1 MTGAS
6 GADPTLG
13 TPAPGTFTGTS
24 GSTAVGSTGS
34 SGPGAGDDRSLG
46 QIVGDLSH
54 DLTTLVKQELE
65 LARTELKEEAGKA
78 GKGAGMLGG
87 AGVAGL
93 LALMLG
99 SFALAYLLDNWMPVE
114 LAFLIVTILWA
125 IVGAVLAARGRKE
138 LKNANPQLPETQQT
152 LKEDAAWVKAQK
164 N

>member
-1 MTGAS
+1 MS
-6 GADPTLG
+6 GPMG
-13 TPAPGTFTGTS
+13 TEPVS
-24 GSTAVGSTGS
+24 GSTAAGAHVTTGAS
-34 SGPGAGDDRSLG
+34 DGRSLG
-46 QIVGDLSH
+46 EIVGDLST
-54 DLTTLVKQELE
+54 DLTTLVKQELT
-65 LARTELKEEAGKA
+65 LARTELKEEATKA

-138 LKNANPQLPETQQT
+138 LKNSNPQLPETQQT
-152 LKEDAAWVKAQK
+152 LKEDAAWARAQK

>member
-1 MTGAS
+1 VDPVPTTTAAS
-6 GADPTLG
+6 P
-13 TPAPGTFTGTS
+13 
-24 GSTAVGSTGS
+24 VGSHVQGVED
-34 SGPGAGDDRSLG
+34 GRSLG
-46 QIVGDLSH
+46 EIVGDLSH
-54 DLTTLVKQELE
+54 DLTTLVKQELD
-65 LARTELKEEAGKA
+65 LARTELKAEAAKA

-93 LALMLG
+93 LALILG

-114 LAFLIVTILWA
+114 LAFLIVTVLWA

-152 LKEDAAWVKAQK
+152 LKEDAAWVRAQK

>member
-1 MTGAS
+1 VTGPMGTEPVAGTTATGSHVTTGAS
-6 GADPTLG
+6 DG
-13 TPAPGTFTGTS
+13 
-24 GSTAVGSTGS
+24 
-34 SGPGAGDDRSLG
+34 RSLG
-46 QIVGDLSH
+46 EIVGDLST
-54 DLTTLVKQELE
+54 DLTTLVKQELT
-65 LARTELKEEAGKA
+65 LARTELKEEAAKA

-114 LAFLIVTILWA
+114 LAFLIVTLLWA

-152 LKEDAAWVKAQK
+152 LKEDAAWARAQK

>member
-1 MTGAS
+1 MTGPS
-6 GADPTLG
+6 GVDPMVG
-13 TPAPGTFTGTS
+13 APPAEPLSAGVHTATPGT
-24 GSTAVGSTGS
+24 
-34 SGPGAGDDRSLG
+34 GDSRSLG
-46 QIVGDLSH
+46 EIVGDLTS

-65 LARTELKEEAGKA
+65 LARTELKEEAAKA

-114 LAFLIVTILWA
+114 LAFLIVTLLWA

-138 LKNANPQLPETQQT
+138 LKNSNPQLPETQQT
-152 LKEDAAWVKAQK
+152 LKEDAAWARAQK

>member
-1 MTGAS
+1 MTGPS
-6 GADPTLG
+6 GVDPVLG
-13 TPAPGTFTGTS
+13 TAPAEPVSPGVA
-24 GSTAVGSTGS
+24 GSHAVSTGS
-34 SGPGAGDDRSLG
+34 GDSRSLG
-46 QIVGDLSH
+46 EIVSDLTN

-65 LARTELKEEAGKA
+65 LARTELKEEAAKA

-87 AGVAGL
+87 AGIAGL
-93 LALMLG
+93 LALILG

-114 LAFLIVTILWA
+114 LAFLIVTLLWA

-152 LKEDAAWVKAQK
+152 LKEDAARARAQK

>member
-1 MTGAS
+1 MTGAP
-6 GADPTLG
+6 GVDPVPT
-13 TPAPGTFTGTS
+13 TTAASPA
-24 GSTAVGSTGS
+24 GSHVV
-34 SGPGAGDDRSLG
+34 AGVEDERSLG
-46 QIVGDLSH
+46 QIVGDLSN

-65 LARTELKEEAGKA
+65 LARTELKEEAAKA

-93 LALMLG
+93 LTLILA

-114 LAFLIVTILWA
+114 LAFLIVTVLWA